1 MSTAPRTIPT
11 WKVVAVLAATVFAT
25 IALAPS
31 RTQRLTV
38 EDIITQSIEHTL
50 GHARIHGEGTA
61 IFNGAW
67 FELPD
72 GVESIDIPD
81 DARLAGLVRGEDG
94 ELREVPPRF
103 ALHFAPQLTSG
114 VVPDDKRQIPA
125 AAGVVVYDSSGRRAY
140 TVDPATG
147 RLR

>member
-1 MSTAPRTIPT
+1 MSTDPRTIPT
-11 WKVVAVLAATVFAT
+11 WKAIAVLTVTVFAT
-25 IALAPS
+25 IALSQS

-38 EDIITQSIEHTL
+38 EAIITQSIEHTL
-50 GHARIHGEGTA
+50 GHATAHGEGTA
-61 IFNGAW
+61 IFNGVW

-72 GVESIDIPD
+72 GVESIEIPD
-81 DARLAGLVRGEDG
+81 DARLAGLVRGDDG

-103 ALHFAPQLTSG
+103 ALHFAPQLTDG
-114 VVPDDKRQIPA
+114 TVRDEHRQIPA
-125 AAGVVVYDSSGRRAY
+125 AAGVVVYDSKGRRAY